1 MAKSSARMFAPM
13 TLKELMAQELR
24 LQVVSS
30 KLTFAGGD
38 ILSLGL
44 RLGDAI
50 GLLAHALM

>member
-1 MAKSSARMFAPM
+1 MAKSSARLFAPM

-50 GLLAHALM
+50 GLLAQALM